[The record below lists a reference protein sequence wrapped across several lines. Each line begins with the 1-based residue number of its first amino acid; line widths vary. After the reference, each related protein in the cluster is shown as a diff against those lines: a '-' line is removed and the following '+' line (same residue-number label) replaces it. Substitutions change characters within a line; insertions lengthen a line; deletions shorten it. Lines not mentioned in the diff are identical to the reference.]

1 MSEKQPTIID
11 VAEKAGVSIATVS
24 RALSG
29 GSVSAVARR
38 KVEEAVKALDY
49 KPGAIRGAVRRGR
62 ERIIAMVLSPQT
74 SPYYAAMCQ
83 GATAEAVRSGY
94 RPIILSYPEGTGCET
109 VTNDLLDMQPTGA
122 LLAGFAVESVS
133 SQDMTRAC
141 LQRIQQ
147 AMPLVAIGPPID
159 GIECARLSSDPS
171 QCVRKSLTHL
181 AMLGHRKIAFVG
193 GDRSARVSVIRENAY
208 YEEVKR
214 LGCLSDPSYVMLT
227 GCDAPAGELGA
238 SILLGN
244 HAPKDYP
251 TAIFAFNDLVAL
263 GVMRQLHRAGIR
275 IPEDIALVGCDNAYF
290 APYLTP
296 SLTTVDLHPTEH
308 GRSAMAELIMSINA
322 GHPISFNQ
330 SFESS
335 LIVRE
340 SCGTALGVRDFER
353 REPV

>member
-1 MSEKQPTIID
+1 MNEKQPTILD

-29 GSVSAVARR
+29 GSVSAASRR
-38 KVEEAVKALDY
+38 KVEEAVAELDY
-49 KPGAIRGAVRRGR
+49 KPAGIRGAARKGIGR
-62 ERIIAMVLSPQT
+62 VVAMVLSPQT
-74 SPYYAAMCQ
+74 SPYYALMCQ
-83 GATAEAVRSGY
+83 GATAEAARSGF
-94 RPIILSYPEGTGCET
+94 RPVVLSYPDGTNCEA
-109 VTNDLLDMQPTGA
+109 VTNDLLDMQPDGA
-122 LLAGFAVESVS
+122 LLAGFAVESAF
-133 SQDMTRAC
+133 SQDTTRSC

-171 QCVRKSLTHL
+171 QCVRKSMAHL

-193 GDRSARVSVIRENAY
+193 GDRSARFSVIRENAY

-214 LGCLSDPSYVMLT
+214 LNCREDPAYVMLT
-227 GCDAPAGELGA
+227 GCDAPAGELGT

-244 HAPKDYP
+244 LQPRDYP
-251 TAIFAFNDLVAL
+251 TAIFAINDLAAL
-263 GVMRQLHRAGIR
+263 GVMRQLQRAGIR
-275 IPEDIALVGCDNAYF
+275 IPDDIALVGCDNAFF

-296 SLTTVDLHPTEH
+296 SLTTVDLHPYEH

-340 SCGTALGVRDFER
+340 SCGAALGVRRLEK
-353 REPV
+353 ETE